1 MNSLV
6 LKNIGR
12 FIFLWLL
19 QIIILNYVQL
29 PYGMQLYIYI
39 LFILLLPHQTPNWL
53 LLLLAFFSGLS
64 VDIFTGM
71 LGLQAAAATFMAFLR
86 IYIYNQNASIY
97 DTAPVGTPKASRMGW
112 GNFMLQTSILI
123 LVFYTILFFLEI
135 FSFSNIL
142 QTLWLILS
150 SSALCIISMLLCQLL
165 FTKGE
170 TKK

>member
-86 IYIYNQNASIY
+86 
-97 DTAPVGTPKASRMGW
+97 
-112 GNFMLQTSILI
+112 
-123 LVFYTILFFLEI
+123 
-135 FSFSNIL
+135 
-142 QTLWLILS
+142 
-150 SSALCIISMLLCQLL
+150 
-165 FTKGE
+165 
-170 TKK
+170 